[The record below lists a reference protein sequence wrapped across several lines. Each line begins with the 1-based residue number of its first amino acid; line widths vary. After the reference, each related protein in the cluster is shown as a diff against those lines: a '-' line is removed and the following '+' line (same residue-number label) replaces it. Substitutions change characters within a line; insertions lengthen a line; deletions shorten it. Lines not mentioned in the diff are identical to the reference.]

1 MILKPIAKCIL
12 KLTGWTSTGQVPDL
26 DKAIFIAAPHT
37 TNWDAFWLIVYK
49 VSMDVKLRFLAK
61 HTLFWW
67 PLGSLLSW
75 FGAMPL
81 DRGSASSTVQ
91 QMVDAFEKEDH
102 LFLALAPEGTRKWK
116 PYWKTGFYQISLAAN
131 VPIVF
136 AYIDYSSKKMGIG
149 PALIPGGDI
158 DQDMAVIR
166 KFYEPFVP
174 RHPALRGPVEF
185 PPDREQQ

>member
-1 MILKPIAKCIL
+1 VILKPIAKLIL
-12 KLTGWTSTGQVPDL
+12 KLTGWTTTGQLPDL
-26 DKAIFIAAPHT
+26 DKAIYIAAPHT

-81 DRGSASSTVQ
+81 DRNHASSTVQ
-91 QMVDAFEKEDH
+91 QMVDRFEETDH
-102 LFLALAPEGTRKWK
+102 LILALAPEGTRKWK
-116 PYWKTGFYQISLAAN
+116 PYWKTGFYQISAATN
-131 VPIVF
+131 VPIVL
-136 AYIDYSSKKMGIG
+136 AYIDYANKKVGIG
-149 PALIPGGDI
+149 PTLLPSGDV

-166 KFYEPFVP
+166 KFYEPFGP
-174 RHPALRGPVEF
+174 RHAALRSPVEF
-185 PPDREQQ
+185 PPTQK